1 MRKLATILIVVAT
14 ATTVDAKPKPKG
26 NVKAHM
32 DKAAKAHKAGKFDVA
47 LAELQAAYEIDPQ
60 PKLLFAIAQVYA
72 KLDNCEDAIDHY
84 ERYNASTKDKS
95 KQAVV
100 KQAIDA
106 CKQKL
111 ADKPD
116 KPDKPDKGD
125 SVFRAKKP
133 PAEELPTAE
142 AKPEPEQKIETA
154 PPPVETKPAEP
165 VEPAR
170 EIKAF
175 DDPPPPAKR
184 VEPVEVKTEVTA
196 TTTKKPWYRD
206 ALGDALVITGV
217 GATIGS
223 FFTYR
228 AAQNEVDAADND
240 STTLAQY
247 DEHRNNAE
255 RNQLYTIVLAGG
267 GIALVTA
274 GVLRY
279 ALRSNGRE
287 TRGVAIVPSSG
298 GGLITWSG
306 GF

>member
-1 MRKLATILIVVAT
+1 LSSRKRSSGFHFGFFAGAFFAGAFFVGAGLAAT
-14 ATTVDAKPKPKG
+14 
-26 NVKAHM
+26 
-32 DKAAKAHKAGKFDVA
+32 F
-47 LAELQAAYEIDPQ
+47 E
-60 PKLLFAIAQVYA
+60 
-72 KLDNCEDAIDHY
+72 
-84 ERYNASTKDKS
+84 
-95 KQAVV
+95 
-100 KQAIDA
+100 
-106 CKQKL
+106 
-111 ADKPD
+111 
-116 KPDKPDKGD
+116 GD